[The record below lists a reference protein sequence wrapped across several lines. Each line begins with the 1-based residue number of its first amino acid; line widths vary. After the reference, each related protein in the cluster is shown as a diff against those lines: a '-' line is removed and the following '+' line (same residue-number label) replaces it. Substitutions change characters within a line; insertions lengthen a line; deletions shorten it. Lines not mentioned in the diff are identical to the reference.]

1 MHTDRFFAPCPR
13 GLEGVLAEELDTL
26 GASAI
31 ETADGGVAF
40 AGDFT
45 VMMRA
50 NLHSR
55 FASRILWRLG
65 GGRCRTEAELY
76 RAASGIDWPLLFNV
90 ERTIK
95 VKTDA
100 IRSPLKSLE
109 FASLKIKDAV
119 CDVFRQRTGQ
129 RPSVDTR
136 APDVRIHAFLTAD
149 TATLYLDTSGEALFK
164 RGWRRETQEAPLREN
179 LAAGILR
186 LSGWQPGEP
195 LLDPMCGS
203 GTFLVEAADM
213 ALNRAPGRARTF
225 GFEKLNGFVPARWR
239 TLQDE
244 AHAAELPAAPLPIWG
259 SDRYRPALDSARQN
273 LEAAGLTGCVQ
284 LDCRDVLESRPP
296 AEHGVVV
303 CNPPYGVRLDDQ
315 DRLAEL
321 YPRLG
326 DWLKQHWSGWNA
338 FFFTADLRLAKL
350 IRLSASRRTPL
361 FNGALEC
368 RLFAY
373 KMVAGG
379 NREA

>member
-1 MHTDRFFAPCPR
+1 MHIDRFFAPCPR
-13 GLEGVLAEELDTL
+13 GLEGVLAEELDAL

-31 ETADGGVAF
+31 ESADGGVGF
-40 AGDFT
+40 AGDFSL
-45 VMMRA
+45 MMRV

-65 GGRCRTEAELY
+65 GGRCRTDADLY
-76 RAASGIDWPLLFNV
+76 RIAMGIDWPLLFSV
-90 ERTIK
+90 DRTIK

-119 CDVFRQRTGQ
+119 CDVFRQRGGG

-136 APDVRIHAFLTAD
+136 APDVRIHAFLSAV

-164 RGWRRETQEAPLREN
+164 RGWRRETQDAPLREN

-186 LSGWQPGEP
+186 LSGWTPGTP

-203 GTFLVEAADM
+203 GTFLVETADM
-213 ALNRAPGRARTF
+213 ALNRAPGRARSF
-225 GFEKLNGFVPARWR
+225 GFENLNGFIPARWQALR
-239 TLQDE
+239 AE
-244 AHAAELPAAPLPIWG
+244 AQAAERKPVPLPIWG
-259 SDRYRPALDSARQN
+259 SDRFGPALDSAQRN
-273 LEAAGLTGCVQ
+273 LDAAGLGNCIQ
-284 LDCRDVLESRPP
+284 LACRDVLEVRPP
-296 AEHGVVV
+296 ADHGVLV

-326 DWLKQHWSGWNA
+326 DWLKQHWAGWDA
-338 FFFTADLRLAKL
+338 FFLTADLRLAKL

-373 KMVAGG
+373 KMIAGG
-379 NREA
+379 NRRP